1 MKDLIFGGAIF
12 GLAVA
17 SGISEQIFQ
26 CVFSFYD
33 GNSYNKGAYASAS
46 VFGFL
51 VVLLYIIDAVLVI
64 RKRNLFKINSIKD
77 YLATSFGIINIL
89 LIVKI
94 WIYVSIELF

>member
-26 CVFSFYD
+26 SVFSFYD

-94 WIYVSIELF
+94 